1 MVLVSSVMSELTK
14 KSERFIALL
23 RGINVTGRNI
33 VPMADLR
40 TLCSKNGMTEV
51 ETYIASGNLV
61 LSGRGS
67 PQEIETQLEKLI
79 EKKFKLTIPVIV
91 RRASAWPAYIKG
103 NPFPEASE
111 AAPNAVMIA
120 LSKKKLN
127 PDALD
132 GLRERAVRGERLER
146 VGDALWIHF
155 KDGVANSKL
164 APGLFD
170 RLVGSPVTTRNWR
183 TVVKLGE
190 MTTGR

>member
-1 MVLVSSVMSELTK
+1 MARKT
-14 KSERFIALL
+14 ERFIALL
-23 RGINVTGRNI
+23 RGINVTGRNK

-51 ETYIASGNLV
+51 ETYIASGNL
-61 LSGRGS
+61 LITAAGS
-67 PQEIETQLEKLI
+67 PEEIEKQLEALI

-91 RRASAWPAYIKG
+91 RRASAWPAYMKG
-103 NPFPEASE
+103 NPFPEASATE
-111 AAPNAVMIA
+111 PNAVMLA
-120 LSKKKLN
+120 LSRKKPN
-127 PDALD
+127 ADALA
-132 GLRERAVRGERLER
+132 GLRERAVRGERLEQ

-190 MTTGR
+190 MTKEVSA

>member
-1 MVLVSSVMSELTK
+1 MGK
-14 KSERFIALL
+14 PARKFIALL
-23 RGINVTGRNI
+23 RGINVTGRNK

-51 ETYIASGNLV
+51 ETYIQSGNLV
-61 LSGRGS
+61 VTAPGS
-67 PQEIETQLEKLI
+67 AEEIEKQLEALI

-91 RRASAWPAYIKG
+91 RRASEWPAYIKG
-103 NPFPEASE
+103 NPFPEASMTE
-111 AAPNAVMIA
+111 PNAVMLA
-120 LSKKKLN
+120 LSKKKPN
-127 PDALD
+127 AEALT
-132 GLRERAVRGERLER
+132 GLRERAVRGEKLEL

-190 MTTGR
+190 MTKEASA